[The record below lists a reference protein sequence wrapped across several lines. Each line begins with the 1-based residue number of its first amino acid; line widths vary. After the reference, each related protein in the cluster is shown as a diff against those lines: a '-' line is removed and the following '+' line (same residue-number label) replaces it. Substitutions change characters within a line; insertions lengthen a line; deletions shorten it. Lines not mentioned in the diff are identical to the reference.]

1 MVWDVTIPFLFLFK
15 NLRGFDNMCTKTKE
29 RFSEVLESKR
39 NRQTSFG
46 NLNKKDPRANNRNYL
61 KGKK

>member
-1 MVWDVTIPFLFLFK
+1 MH
-15 NLRGFDNMCTKTKE
+15 TKIKE
-29 RFSEVLESKR
+29 GQIKRFSEVLESKR